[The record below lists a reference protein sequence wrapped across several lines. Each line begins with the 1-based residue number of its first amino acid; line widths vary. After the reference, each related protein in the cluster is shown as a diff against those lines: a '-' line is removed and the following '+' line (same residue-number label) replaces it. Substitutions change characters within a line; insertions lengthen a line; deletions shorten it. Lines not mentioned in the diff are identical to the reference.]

1 MLVHLQSKP
10 YLKAIT
16 IQKPES
22 GGHKHPFNI
31 PAVQA
36 IDTLEFH
43 PDVTFL
49 IGENGSGKSTI
60 LEAIA
65 SIMELGGLGGTGN
78 FSLNDSSGA
87 SGLDRY
93 MRAQRSYQKPKD
105 RYFLRAESFFNISTY
120 LEDLANDPDARTSP
134 AEVFRRYGGKS
145 LHHQSHGES
154 FMSLMTN
161 AFSGK
166 GLYILDE
173 PEAALSPQ
181 RQLAALVRM
190 HDLVCDQSQFIIA
203 THSPILMSYPRS
215 RLYLLDESGCRETAF
230 EETEH
235 YRVTRDFLNN
245 YPKRLKD
252 LLSDQPLLGLLDEA
266 DERQ

>member
-1 MLVHLQSKP
+1 MKTKNSMQAKP

-16 IQKPES
+16 IQKPDDKK
-22 GGHKHPFNI
+22 HVHPFNI

-65 SIMELGGLGGTGN
+65 SIMELGALGGTGS
-78 FSLNDSSGA
+78 FSMDDTSGA

-93 MRAQRSYQKPKD
+93 MRPRKSFQSPRDK
-105 RYFLRAESFFNISTY
+105 YFLRAESFYNIGTY
-120 LEDLANDPDARTSP
+120 LEDLARDPDACTSL
-134 AEVFRRYGGKS
+134 AQAFQRYGGKS
-145 LHHQSHGES
+145 LHLRSHGES
-154 FMSLMTN
+154 FMTLITKT
-161 AFSGK
+161 FSGK

-181 RQLAALVRM
+181 RQLSALVRM
-190 HDLVCDQSQFIIA
+190 HDLVRDESQFIIA
-203 THSPILMSYPRS
+203 THSPIMMSYPRS
-215 RLYLLDESGCRETAF
+215 RLYLLDSVGCREVSF

-245 YPKRLKD
+245 YPKRLKH
-252 LLSDQPLLGLLDEA
+252 LLSDQPLLDLLEEDE
-266 DERQ
+266 